1 MFNNLIESTSH
12 AKEFKRRGSF
22 VLFTTATYVVLFVV
36 TGVISTYAYD
46 ARLEQQSLELV
57 TLISPQD
64 IVPAPDRAPA
74 AQPEHPREI
83 SNNPNAI
90 TERTDAMLSV
100 NHPELPPPTVGT
112 IPNVNPP
119 IPDGRAYAITERNYD
134 PGPAGG
140 PPSPA
145 GNGGRITVS
154 SRQVIPVDDNPP
166 PPPDPPKQQVV
177 RVSQTVLVSRAI
189 SLPKPNY
196 PPMAKQ
202 IRLQGSVNVQ
212 VFIDETGRVISA
224 RAISGHPL
232 LVAEAQKA
240 ATQARFSP
248 TLIGTQPVK
257 VSGVITYN
265 FVLGN

>member
-22 VLFTTATYVVLFVV
+22 LLFTTATYVILFVV
-36 TGVISTYAYD
+36 TGVISIYAYD
-46 ARLEQQSLELV
+46 AHLDSQSTEWEV
-57 TLISPQD
+57 TIMPVIPQP
-64 IVPAPDRAPA
+64 PAPEVMRNTIHAAPSA
-74 AQPEHPREI
+74 NNSVTRSTRVELIDSA
-83 SNNPNAI
+83 SNPNKVPDHVGTVAPPVPPA
-90 TERTDAMLSV
+90 RPDSV
-100 NHPELPPPTVGT
+100 LGTVNADPPTIGSTRGVPGGTGTTPRVDMSDPPPAPVQE
-112 IPNVNPP
+112 PKPAPP
-119 IPDGRAYAITERNYD
+119 
-134 PGPAGG
+134 
-140 PPSPA
+140 
-145 GNGGRITVS
+145 
-154 SRQVIPVDDNPP
+154 QL
-166 PPPDPPKQQVV
+166 V
-177 RVSQTVLVSRAI
+177 RVSQTVLVSKAI

-224 RAISGHPL
+224 KAISGHPL
-232 LVAEAQKA
+232 LVAEAQRA

-248 TLIGTQPVK
+248 TLIGQTPVK